1 MGQEEKDRGAKAQA
15 VLNEHHSPS
24 GTAMGTYICDGLDR
38 PGLNDTAVLSAM
50 SRVARHRFVPDE
62 AKEYAYEDMA
72 LPIGLGQTISQ
83 PFIVALMTQ
92 EARVKPEAKV
102 LEIGTGSGYQAAVLA
117 ELKAHVFTIEIV
129 PELARRAEALL
140 KELGYNSV
148 SVREGDGFRGWPE
161 EAPFSAIIVT
171 AASPGY
177 PSALLA
183 QLAEGGRLIIPVE
196 DKYGAGETLM
206 AVERKGDRFFTE
218 DLGAVRFVP
227 LTGDVRKHKKDVL
240 RKLKGPFKLNELAE
254 RGEGNHGGR

>member
-1 MGQEEKDRGAKAQA
+1 
-15 VLNEHHSPS
+15 
-24 GTAMGTYICDGLDR
+24 
-38 PGLNDTAVLSAM
+38 
-50 SRVARHRFVPDE
+50 
-62 AKEYAYEDMA
+62 
-72 LPIGLGQTISQ
+72 
-83 PFIVALMTQ
+83 
-92 EARVKPEAKV
+92 
-102 LEIGTGSGYQAAVLA
+102 
-117 ELKAHVFTIEIV
+117 
-129 PELARRAEALL
+129 
-140 KELGYNSV
+140 
-148 SVREGDGFRGWPE
+148 
-161 EAPFSAIIVT
+161 VT